1 MTIMISEVYEAFQSA
16 GVPADKARAAAE
28 AISSE
33 SLATKGDITRL
44 EKEFEVVKGEL
55 KLIKWMLALVI
66 VVTVMPILKEL
77 LG

>member
-1 MTIMISEVYEAFQSA
+1 MAMMISEVFEAFQAA
-16 GVPADKARAAAE
+16 GVPNDKARAAAE

-33 SLATKGDITRL
+33 TIATKGDISRL
-44 EKEFEVVKGEL
+44 EKEFEIVKGEL

-66 VVTVMPILKEL
+66 VVTVMPFLKAL